1 MMNLREDLIE
11 KIKNATPI
19 EVDPHIGLN
28 SEQVEFQRKEG
39 FSNKTKKSV
48 TKTYW
53 QIFADNVFTFFNI
66 VYFVI
71 VVFMIAAGMDFT
83 NFMFVIPVVFNI
95 SIGLFTDIHTRHLV
109 EKLRLVTD
117 PKATV
122 VRDGKEISIPVNE
135 VVLNDVM
142 LVSAGEQIC
151 ADSIVLEGKIEMDE
165 SLLTGESVKVSKN
178 VGDKILSATY
188 VKSGKAYVRVCAI
201 GNANY
206 SESIQASAKTFKR
219 PKSELKSSCL
229 RIFLTTGI
237 VSMTLGIATTLS
249 WIFRSLARNDLNY
262 ESFKRFVPSLSGSM
276 IAMIPAGLYL
286 LVSMVLAVSVG
297 RLAQKKMNVQEL
309 YCVEML
315 AKVDTICFDKTG
327 TLTDGSLS
335 LHSTDIYG
343 DLSKEDIEKYLRS
356 IIKKNGDS
364 NQTANC
370 LLASFK
376 EDSVEPKTTI
386 AFDSE
391 KKYAAGYFENVGLF
405 VYGAPEFI
413 PGEMNEEGK
422 DRLKELTAKG
432 FRVLG
437 VFHSKSN
444 LDGENLPNDLELA
457 AIISLSDHIK
467 DDAKANIE
475 WFVSNG
481 VQVKVISGDNADT
494 VSYIAAQAGVPNADR
509 CISMENV
516 LDEEIPAIVEK
527 YAVFGRVK
535 PEQKANIIAALQEKD
550 HKVAMTGDGVND
562 ILALKKADCSIAMG
576 SGSSA
581 ARNVSHIV
589 SADNDFSKLPDVVA
603 EGRRAINNLQRSA
616 SLFLAK
622 TIFAVMLT
630 FAFFII
636 GSCGGMN
643 YPFTTKNLYV
653 WEIVTIGGGGFFLAL
668 QKTNDRING
677 TFMSNVLRKAIPGGF
692 VQIVAVLIFY
702 SIHMADPDFINDDQ
716 VLLMSVISFSV
727 LSYCVLGKVSW
738 KFDKYRGGIF
748 VFLLVTGVGLF
759 ILDYFF
765 GTQLLSFI
773 LGDKASQ
780 KGITSIFGLK
790 YHCLT
795 PTHIWMVVGVTGAL
809 IIIYFILN
817 YIDSHYF
824 MKMKKGDQNENQSR
838 S

>member
-71 VVFMIAAGMDFT
+71 VAFMIAAGMDFT
-83 NFMFVIPVVFNI
+83 NFMFVIPVLFNI

-122 VRDGKEISIPVNE
+122 VRDGKEVSIPVNE

-151 ADSIVLEGKIEMDE
+151 TDSIVLEGKIEMDE

-516 LDEEIPAIVEK
+516 LDEEIPTIVEK

-643 YPFTTKNLYV
+643 YPFTTKNLYI

-692 VQIVAVLIFY
+692 VQIVTVLIFY

-748 VFLLVTGVGLF
+748 AFLLVTGVGLF

-795 PTHIWMVVGVTGAL
+795 PTHIWMVAGVTGVL

>member
-1 MMNLREDLIE
+1 MNLREDLIE
-11 KIKNATPI
+11 KIKNADVI
-19 EVDPHIGLN
+19 EVNPHIGL
-28 SEQVEFQRKEG
+28 SEEQVEFQRKEG

-53 QIFADNVFTFFNI
+53 QIFYDNVFTFFNI

-71 VVFMIAAGMDFT
+71 VILMLAAGMDFT
-83 NFMFVIPVVFNI
+83 NYMFLFPVIFNI
-95 SIGLFTDIHTRHLV
+95 CIGLFTDIHTRHLV
-109 EKLRLVTD
+109 SKLRLVTD

-122 VRDGKEISIPVNE
+122 IREGKEISIPVNE

-151 ADSIVLEGKIEMDE
+151 ADSIVLEGNIEMDE
-165 SLLTGESVKVSKN
+165 SLLTGESIKVRKN
-178 VGDKILSATY
+178 PGDKILSATY
-188 VKSGKAYVRVCAI
+188 VKSGKAYVRVSSI
-201 GNANY
+201 GVANY
-206 SESIQASAKTFKR
+206 CESIQASAKTFKR

-229 RIFLTTGI
+229 KIFISTGV
-237 VSMTLGIATTLS
+237 VSMTLGIITTISWVIRSAAT
-249 WIFRSLARNDLNY
+249 NDLNY
-262 ESFKRFVPSLSGSM
+262 EAFKRFIPSLSGSM

-286 LVSMVLAVSVG
+286 LVSLALAVSVG

-327 TLTDGSLS
+327 TITDGSLS
-335 LHSTDIYG
+335 LYATDVYG
-343 DLSKEDIEKYLRS
+343 EFNKEELEMSLCS
-356 IIKKNGDS
+356 IIKKNGDA
-364 NQTANC
+364 NQTAKC
-370 LLASFK
+370 LLSSFK
-376 EDSVEPKTTI
+376 ESSKEPNKTI

-391 KKYAAGYFENVGLF
+391 KKYAVGYFEDAGLF

-413 PGEMNEEGK
+413 PGEMNEEQHK
-422 DRLKELTAKG
+422 RLKELTAKG

-437 VFHSKSN
+437 VFHSKK
-444 LDGENLPNDLELA
+444 DVEGESLPNDLKLVS
-457 AIISLSDHIK
+457 IISLSDHIK

-475 WFVSNG
+475 WFVENG

-494 VSYIAAQAGVPNADR
+494 VSYIAKEAGVPNADK

-516 LDEEIPAIVEK
+516 KDEDIPNIVEE

-622 TIFAVMLT
+622 TIFAVTLT
-630 FAFFII
+630 FFFFVV
-636 GSCGGMN
+636 SSFGGPN
-643 YPFTTKNLYV
+643 YPFTTKNLYI

-677 TFMSNVLRKAIPGGF
+677 SFMSNVLRRAVPGGF
-692 VQIVAVLIFY
+692 VQIVAVIIFY
-702 SIHMADPDFINDDQ
+702 SIHMANPEFVNGDQ
-716 VLLMSVISFSV
+716 ALLMSVISFSV

-748 VFLLVTGVGLF
+748 AFLLVSGVALF
-759 ILDYFF
+759 TLDYFF
-765 GTQLLSFI
+765 GEKIFDMFLKNKVDANSP
-773 LGDKASQ
+773 KSV
-780 KGITSIFGLK
+780 FGLT
-790 YHCLT
+790 YNCLT
-795 PTHIWMVVGVTGAL
+795 PTQIWIVAGVTLLL
-809 IIIYFILN
+809 IIVYFTLN
-817 YIDSHYF
+817 YIDNHYF
-824 MKMKKGDQNENQSR
+824 MKKRR
-838 S
+838 SV